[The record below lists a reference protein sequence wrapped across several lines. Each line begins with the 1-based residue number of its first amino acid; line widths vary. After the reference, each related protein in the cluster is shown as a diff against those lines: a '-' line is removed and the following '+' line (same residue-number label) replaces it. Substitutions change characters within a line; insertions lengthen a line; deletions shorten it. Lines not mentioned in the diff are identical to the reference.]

1 MITYRPTP
9 ELTAG
14 RTGFRAAIGAMVLAA
29 FLGTTAFAP
38 TGTPVPAATA
48 DARTTILAG
57 VSVPAEQTTFRR
69 QDTGG
74 ALDQG
79 AAGGPLTV

>member
-14 RTGFRAAIGAMVLAA
+14 RMGFKAAIGAMALAA
-29 FLGTTAFAP
+29 VLGTTAFAP
-38 TGTPVPAATA
+38 TGTPAPTMVT
-48 DARTTILAG
+48 DTRTTVLAG
-57 VSVPAEQTTFRR
+57 VSVPAEQTPLRR

-79 AAGGPLTV
+79 AASGPLTV